1 MIQFTKIKP
10 LLSLFIVILAVFNS
24 TYCLAD
30 GKVQI
35 IPQPTSLSYAEGE
48 LVLNQQVRI
57 QAPFE
62 LQSELEFL
70 QSLLQT
76 GFSRGPKQVAKNG
89 DIQLMLESNCLSTL
103 GEEGYKLLVE
113 EEGIRIT
120 AATSAGIFYGIQS
133 LRQLLP
139 ITFEYG
145 KEYQS
150 VKIPCLEI
158 IDRPRF
164 PWRALMLDES
174 RHFKGKEVVKD
185 LLDQMAMLKMNTF
198 HWHLTDDQGWRI
210 EIKKYPKLTQIGS
223 LRKDTQVSSKS
234 ALRTGEPHSGF
245 YTQHDIK
252 EILEYAKRLH
262 IKVVPEI
269 EMPGHATAAIAAY
282 PWVGTMETPQEVAV
296 TFGKFDDSFQ
306 IADPKVV
313 QFLKDILDEVIV
325 LFPGAVIHIGGDEVN
340 FKPLEHS
347 WKARDFMKKKELASP
362 VDLQIY
368 FTKAP
373 GYSVALLPTKWR

>member
-245 YTQHDIK
+245 YTQRRACGRHGAD
-252 EILEYAKRLH
+252 
-262 IKVVPEI
+262 
-269 EMPGHATAAIAAY
+269 AARRRA
-282 PWVGTMETPQEVAV
+282 PQRR
-296 TFGKFDDSFQ
+296 
-306 IADPKVV
+306 
-313 QFLKDILDEVIV
+313 
-325 LFPGAVIHIGGDEVN
+325 
-340 FKPLEHS
+340 
-347 WKARDFMKKKELASP
+347 WSP
-362 VDLQIY
+362 
-368 FTKAP
+368 T
-373 GYSVALLPTKWR
+373 